1 MAFQVS
7 PGVLVSEIDATNVVP
22 AVSTNIGGFA
32 GELNWG
38 PVEKVVQVSSENELA
53 EEFGNPDNNNFD
65 HFLVAAS
72 YLKYGNALKVV
83 RGKVAGMLN
92 SCNGAGILVENED
105 LLSGK
110 TFLATQNFVAKYAG
124 ALGDSLKVEIAH
136 SDISG
141 GNFTS
146 WSHSGLFSEAPG
158 TSEYAT
164 PIDADSGDE
173 IHIVVKDEGGLITG
187 TKGTVLEVY
196 EFLSQA
202 SDAKDSAGNS
212 LFFKDVINQKSEYIY
227 VGAAADA
234 DGLTEAGQTVAQA
247 GATAGG
253 FVNTGTAVL
262 SLSLANGSNGS
273 SAMSQAEL
281 RTAYGLLADADT
293 VDVSLLF
300 CPGADVVTA
309 NKVIE
314 IAGNR
319 KDCMA
324 FVSPEISD
332 TEGLSS
338 SDQLTQV
345 LAFAGGLDSSSY
357 GSCDSSALY
366 VYDKYNDVYRYIAAS
381 GHVAGLCAKSERL
394 SDAWF
399 SPAGFN
405 RGNLLGITKLAF
417 NPTSGQRDSLYK
429 ARVNPIM
436 SAPGQGTVLFGDK
449 TLLKRPSAF
458 DRINVRRLFIV
469 LEKAVS
475 TAAKFQLFEIN
486 DEFTRAQFRNLV
498 EPFLRDVKG
507 RRGLTD
513 FSVICDDT
521 NNTSAVIDGNRF
533 VADIFVKPA
542 RSINFIQLNFIATR
556 SGVEFSEISS

>member
-7 PGVLVSEIDATNVVP
+7 PGVSVSEVDATNVVP
-22 AVSTNIGGFA
+22 AVATNIGGFA
-32 GELNWG
+32 GDFKWG
-38 PVEKVVQVSSENELA
+38 PVNKVIQVSTENELA
-53 EEFGNPDNNNFD
+53 EKFGNPDNNNFG

-83 RGKVAGMLN
+83 RGEIAGELN
-92 SCNGAGILVENED
+92 SCNGTGIEVQNED
-105 LLSGK
+105 LLSGIN
-110 TFLATQNFVAKYAG
+110 FSATQNWVARYPG
-124 ALGDSLKVEIAH
+124 ALGDS
-136 SDISG
+136 ISIEYVHQG
-141 GNFTS
+141 VTSGNFTA
-146 WSHSGLFSEAPG
+146 WAHSGLFSEAPG
-158 TSEYAT
+158 TSEYAA
-164 PIDADSGDE
+164 PIVANSDDE
-173 IHIVVKDEGGLITG
+173 LHIVVKDAGGLITG

-212 LFFKDVINQKSEYIY
+212 LYFKDVINAKSEYIY
-227 VGAAADA
+227 VGNPADA
-234 DGLTEAGQTVAQA
+234 DQIADAGKTVSAA
-247 GATAGG
+247 NVFA
-253 FVNTGTAVL
+253 NTGDDVISIALSGGLDGTTAMDE
-262 SLSLANGSNGS
+262 S
-273 SAMSQAEL
+273 EL
-281 RTAYGLLADADT
+281 QTAYNNLADAET
-293 VDVSLLF
+293 VDISLLF
-300 CPGADVVTA
+300 CPAAAVATA
-309 NKVIE
+309 NHVIG
-314 IAGNR
+314 IAAAR

-332 TEGLSS
+332 TEGLSAS
-338 SDQLTQV
+338 AQLTAV
-345 LAFAGGLDSSSY
+345 LGFADGLDNSSY
-357 GSCDSSALY
+357 GSCDSSSLY

-381 GHVAGLCAKSERL
+381 GHMAGLCAKSERL
-394 SDAWF
+394 ADAWF

-417 NPTSGQRDSLYK
+417 NPTQAQRDSLYK
-429 ARVNPIM
+429 ARVNPII

-475 TAAKFQLFEIN
+475 TAAKFQLFEFN
-486 DEFTRAQFRNLV
+486 DEFTRAQFKNLV

-521 NNTSAVIDGNRF
+521 NNTSAVIDGNKF

>member
-7 PGVLVSEIDATNVVP
+7 PGVLVSEVDATNVVP
-22 AVSTNIGGFA
+22 AVSSSIGGFA
-32 GELNWG
+32 GNFNWG
-38 PVEKVVQVSSENELA
+38 PVEKVVQVSTENELA
-53 EEFGNPDNNNFD
+53 EHFGNPDDSNFD

-83 RGKVAGMLN
+83 RGKIAGMLN
-92 SCNGAGILVENED
+92 ASNGAGILVENED
-105 LLSGK
+105 LLSGVS
-110 TFLATQNFVAKYAG
+110 FAATQNWVARYAG
-124 ALGDSLKVEIAH
+124 DLGNSIKIEYVHAGV
-136 SDISG
+136 STS
-141 GNFTS
+141 NFNA
-146 WSHSGLFSEAPG
+146 WAHSGLFSEKPA
-158 TSEYAT
+158 TSDYAKA
-164 PIDADSGDE
+164 IDADSGDE
-173 IHIVVKDEGGLITG
+173 LHIVVKDEDGLITG

-212 LFFKDVINQKSEYIY
+212 LFYKDVINAQSEWIY
-227 VGAAADA
+227 VGDPAIANEIA
-234 DGLTEAGQTVAQA
+234 EAGTTVASQA
-247 GATAGG
+247 GSSGFALGG
-253 FVNTGTAVL
+253 DAVL
-262 SLSLANGSNGS
+262 SDSLVNGLDGTN
-273 SAMSQAEL
+273 AMSASEL
-281 RTAYGLLADADT
+281 QVALGFLGDADT
-293 VDVSLLF
+293 VDISLLI
-300 CPGADVVTA
+300 CPGAPFAVA
-309 NKVIE
+309 NKAIE

-319 KDCMA
+319 KDCIA
-324 FVSPEISD
+324 FVSPEVSD
-332 TEGLSS
+332 TEGKSS
-338 SDQLTQV
+338 SAALTAV
-345 LAFAGGLDSSSY
+345 TDFASNLDSSSY
-357 GSCDSSALY
+357 GSCDSSSLY

-381 GHVAGLCAKSERL
+381 GHIAGLCAKSERL
-394 SDAWF
+394 ADAWF

-417 NPTSGQRDSLYK
+417 NPTAAQRDTLYK
-429 ARVNPIM
+429 ARVNPII

-475 TAAKFQLFEIN
+475 TAAKFQLFEFN
-486 DEFTRAQFRNLV
+486 DEFTRAQFKNLV

-513 FSVICDDT
+513 FSVICDET
-521 NNTSAVIDGNRF
+521 NNTSAVIDGNKF

>member
-7 PGVLVSEIDATNVVP
+7 PGVLVSEVDATNVVP
-22 AVSTNIGGFA
+22 AVATNIGGFA
-32 GELNWG
+32 GDFNWG
-38 PVEKVVQVSSENELA
+38 PVDKVVQVGSENELA
-53 EEFGNPDNNNFD
+53 EVFGKPDNSNFN

-83 RGKVAGMLN
+83 RGKVEGMLN
-92 SCNGAGILVENED
+92 ASDAAGVLVENED
-105 LLSGK
+105 LLSG
-110 TFLATQNFVAKYAG
+110 TSIASTIHWVSRYAG
-124 ALGDSLKVEIAH
+124 ALGNSLKVEFVHA
-136 SDISG
+136 DITA
-141 GNFTS
+141 GNFS
-146 WSHSGLFSEAPG
+146 AWSHSGLFSEAPG
-158 TSEYAT
+158 TSDYAA
-164 PIDADSGDE
+164 PIVASSKDE
-173 IHIVVKDEGGLITG
+173 IHVVVKDEDGLITG
-187 TKGTVLEVY
+187 TKGTVLETF

-212 LFFKDVINQKSEYIY
+212 LFFKDVINAKSEYIY
-227 VGAAADA
+227 VGSVVNANDLADA
-234 DGLTEAGQTVAQA
+234 GKTVLAA
-247 GATAGG
+247 NVFGN
-253 FVNTGTAVL
+253 VGTDVVEVPL
-262 SLSLANGSNGS
+262 SNGTDGTDP
-273 SAMSQAEL
+273 MTEAEL
-281 RTAYGLLADADT
+281 RTAFDFLADADT

-300 CPGADVVTA
+300 CPAAAVATA
-309 NKVIE
+309 NHVIG
-314 IAGNR
+314 IAGTR

-324 FVSPEISD
+324 FVSPEIND
-332 TEGLSS
+332 TEGLSAS
-338 SDQLTQV
+338 TALTAV
-345 LAFAGGLDSSSY
+345 TDFAAGLNSSSY

-381 GHVAGLCAKSERL
+381 GHMAGLCAKSERL
-394 SDAWF
+394 ADAWF

-417 NPTSGQRDSLYK
+417 NPTQAQRDSLYK
-429 ARVNPIM
+429 ARVNPII

-475 TAAKFQLFEIN
+475 TAAKFQLFEFN
-486 DEFTRAQFRNLV
+486 DEFTRAQFKNLV

>member
-92 SCNGAGILVENED
+92 SCNGAGVLVENED
-105 LLSGK
+105 LLSGE
-110 TFLATQNFVAKYAG
+110 TFLATQNFVARYPG
-124 ALGDSLKVEIAH
+124 ELGDSLKIEIAH
-136 SDISG
+136 SDISSG
-141 GNFTS
+141 LFAS

-417 NPTSGQRDSLYK
+417 NPTSGQRDSLYS
-429 ARVNPIM
+429 ARVNPII

-486 DEFTRAQFRNLV
+486 DEFTRAQFKNLV

-521 NNTSAVIDGNRF
+521 NNTSAVIDGNKF

>member
-7 PGVLVSEIDATNVVP
+7 PGVLVSEVDATNVVP

-32 GELNWG
+32 GEFNWG
-38 PVEKVVQVSSENELA
+38 PVDKVVQVSTENELA
-53 EEFGNPDNNNFD
+53 EVFGKPDDNNFD

-83 RGKVAGMLN
+83 RGTVDGMLN
-92 SCNGAGILVENED
+92 STNGAGKLVKNED
-105 LLSGK
+105 LFSGQS
-110 TFLATQNFVAKYAG
+110 FADTQNFVARYPG
-124 ALGDSLKVEIAH
+124 ALGDSLKIEIAH
-136 SDISG
+136 SDISSG
-141 GNFTS
+141 SFTA

-158 TSEYAT
+158 TSDYAS
-164 PIDADSGDE
+164 PIDSDSGDE
-173 IHIVVKDEGGLITG
+173 IHIVVKDEDGLITG

-227 VGAAADA
+227 VGTAADA

-247 GATAGG
+247 GASTGG
-253 FVNTGTAVL
+253 FVNTGTDVL
-262 SLSLANGSNGS
+262 GFSLTNGSNGD
-273 SAMSQAEL
+273 SAMDDDEL
-281 RTAYGLLADADT
+281 QTAFNFLADADT
-293 VDVSLLF
+293 VDLSLLF
-300 CPGADVVTA
+300 CPSADVLTA
-309 NKVIE
+309 NHVIG
-314 IAGNR
+314 IAGTR
-319 KDCMA
+319 KDCLA
-324 FVSPEISD
+324 FVSPEIND
-332 TEGLSS
+332 TEGLSATAA
-338 SDQLTQV
+338 LTAV
-345 LAFAGGLDSSSY
+345 TGFAAGLDSSSY

-381 GHVAGLCAKSERL
+381 GHMAGLCAKSERL
-394 SDAWF
+394 ADAWF

-417 NPTSGQRDSLYK
+417 NPTQAQRDSLYK
-429 ARVNPIM
+429 ARVNPII
-436 SAPGQGTVLFGDK
+436 SVPGQGTVLFGDK

-475 TAAKFQLFEIN
+475 TAAKFQLFEFN
-486 DEFTRAQFRNLV
+486 DEFTRAQFKNLV

-513 FSVICDDT
+513 FSVICDET
-521 NNTSAVIDGNRF
+521 NNTSAVIDGNQF

>member
-7 PGVLVSEIDATNVVP
+7 PGVLVSEVDATNVVP
-22 AVSTNIGGFA
+22 AVATNIGGFA
-32 GELNWG
+32 GHFNWG
-38 PVEKVVQVSSENELA
+38 PVNKVIQVSSENELA
-53 EEFGNPDNNNFD
+53 ENFGNPDNSNFG

-72 YLKYGNALKVV
+72 YLKYGNALKVA
-83 RGKVAGMLN
+83 RGSVTGMKN
-92 SCNGAGILVENED
+92 SSNGAGILIENED
-105 LLSGK
+105 VFTG
-110 TFLATQNFVAKYAG
+110 ATLTGHNWISRYAG
-124 ALGDSLKVEIAH
+124 ALGDSISIEFVTAKV
-136 SDISG
+136 SSSNFSG
-141 GNFTS
+141 
-146 WSHSGLFSEAPG
+146 WSHSGLFTSAPG

-164 PIDADSGDE
+164 PIDADSNDE
-173 IHIVVKDEGGLITG
+173 LHLVVKDEDGLITG

-212 LFFKDVINQKSEYIY
+212 LFFKDVINQRSEYIY
-227 VGAAADA
+227 VGEIDNSVGTALQSAGDTVQTQSAVTGGFE
-234 DGLTEAGQTVAQA
+234 GLTTVQTV
-247 GATAGG
+247 
-253 FVNTGTAVL
+253 
-262 SLSLANGSNGS
+262 SLGNGSNGTN
-273 SAMSQAEL
+273 AMTDSEL
-281 RTAYGLLADADT
+281 QTAYNNLSDADT
-293 VDVSLLF
+293 VDISLLI
-300 CPGADVVTA
+300 CPSAGHATA
-309 NKVIE
+309 NHVIG
-314 IAGNR
+314 IAAAR
-319 KDCMA
+319 KDCIA
-324 FVSPEISD
+324 FVSPEVSD
-332 TEGLSS
+332 TEGLSAS
-338 SDQLTQV
+338 AQLTAV
-345 LAFAGGLDSSSY
+345 LDFASNLNSSSY
-357 GSCDSSALY
+357 GSCDSSSLY

-381 GHVAGLCAKSERL
+381 GHIAGLCAKSERL
-394 SDAWF
+394 ADAWF

-417 NPTSGQRDSLYK
+417 NPTQAQRDSLYK
-429 ARVNPIM
+429 ARVNPII

-475 TAAKFQLFEIN
+475 TAAKFQLFEFN
-486 DEFTRAQFRNLV
+486 DEFTRAQFKNLV

-521 NNTSAVIDGNRF
+521 NNTSAVIDGNKF

-556 SGVEFSEISS
+556 TGVEFSEISS

>member
-92 SCNGAGILVENED
+92 SCNGAGVLVENED
-105 LLSGK
+105 LLSGE
-110 TFLATQNFVAKYAG
+110 TFLATQNFVARYPG
-124 ALGDSLKVEIAH
+124 ELGDSLKIEIAH

-234 DGLTEAGQTVAQA
+234 DGLTEAGQTVAAA
-247 GATAGG
+247 GATSGG

-262 SLSLANGSNGS
+262 GFTLANGSNGT
-273 SAMSQAEL
+273 SAMDQAEL

-293 VDVSLLF
+293 VDISLLF

-314 IAGNR
+314 IASNR

-324 FVSPEISD
+324 FVSPEVSD

-338 SDQLTQV
+338 SAQLTAV
-345 LAFAGGLDSSSY
+345 LAFANGLDSSSY
-357 GSCDSSALY
+357 GSCDSSAIY

-486 DEFTRAQFRNLV
+486 DEFTRAQFKNLV

-521 NNTSAVIDGNRF
+521 NNTSAVIDGNKF

>member
-394 SDAWF
+394 ADAWF

>member
-7 PGVLVSEIDATNVVP
+7 PGVLVSEVDATNVVP
-22 AVSTNIGGFA
+22 AVATNIGGFA
-32 GELNWG
+32 GDFNWG
-38 PVEKVVQVSSENELA
+38 PVEKVVQVGSENELA
-53 EEFGNPDNNNFD
+53 EVFGKPDNSNFN

-83 RGKVAGMLN
+83 RGKVAGMAN
-92 SCNGAGILVENED
+92 ASDGAGVLIENED
-105 LLSGK
+105 LLSG
-110 TFLATQNFVAKYAG
+110 TTIASSIHWVSRYAG
-124 ALGDSLKVEIAH
+124 ALGNSLKVEFVHA
-136 SDISG
+136 DVTA
-141 GNFTS
+141 GNFS
-146 WSHSGLFSEAPG
+146 AWSHSGLFSEAPG
-158 TSEYAT
+158 TSDYAA
-164 PIDADSGDE
+164 PIVAGSKDE
-173 IHIVVKDEGGLITG
+173 IHVVVKDEDGLITG
-187 TKGTVLEVY
+187 TKGTVLETF

-212 LFFKDVINQKSEYIY
+212 LFFKDVINAKSEYIY
-227 VGAAADA
+227 VGNVVNASDLADA
-234 DGLTEAGQTVAQA
+234 GKTVLVANIF
-247 GATAGG
+247 GNVGDD
-253 FVNTGTAVL
+253 VV
-262 SLSLANGSNGS
+262 SVSLANGTDGT
-273 SAMSQAEL
+273 SAMDDDEL
-281 RTAYGLLADADT
+281 QTAFNFLADADT
-293 VDVSLLF
+293 VDLSLLF
-300 CPGADVVTA
+300 CPAAAVGTA
-309 NKVIE
+309 NHVIG
-314 IAGNR
+314 IAGTR

-324 FVSPEISD
+324 FVSPEIND
-332 TEGLSS
+332 TEGQSA
-338 SDQLTQV
+338 SDALTAV
-345 LAFAGGLDSSSY
+345 TGFAADLDSSSY

-381 GHVAGLCAKSERL
+381 GHMAGLCAKSERL
-394 SDAWF
+394 ADAWF

-417 NPTSGQRDSLYK
+417 NPTQGQRDSLYK
-429 ARVNPIM
+429 ARVNPII

-475 TAAKFQLFEIN
+475 TAAKFQLFEFN
-486 DEFTRAQFRNLV
+486 DEFTRAQFKNLV

-513 FSVICDDT
+513 FSVICDET

>member
-7 PGVLVSEIDATNVVP
+7 PGVLVSEVDATNVVP
-22 AVSTNIGGFA
+22 AVSSNIGGFA

-38 PVEKVVQVSSENELA
+38 PVEKVVQVGSENELA
-53 EEFGNPDNNNFD
+53 EVFGNPDDNNFD

-83 RGKVAGMLN
+83 RGKIAGMLN
-92 SCNGAGILVENED
+92 SCNGAGKLVENED
-105 LLSGK
+105 LLSGQ
-110 TFLATQNFVAKYAG
+110 TFTATQNFVARYPG
-124 ALGDSLKVEIAH
+124 ALGDSLKIEIAH

-141 GNFTS
+141 GNFTA

-173 IHIVVKDEGGLITG
+173 IHIVVKDEDGLITG

-227 VGAAADA
+227 VGTAADA

-247 GATAGG
+247 GASAGG
-253 FVNTGTAVL
+253 FVNTGTDVL
-262 SLSLANGSNGS
+262 SFSLSNGSNGS
-273 SAMSQAEL
+273 SVMSEAEI
-281 RTAYGLLADADT
+281 RAAYDHLADADT
-293 VDVSLLF
+293 VDLSLLF
-300 CPGADVVTA
+300 CPGAAFATA
-309 NKVIE
+309 NHVIG
-314 IAGNR
+314 IAAAR

-324 FVSPEISD
+324 FVSPEVSD
-332 TEGLSS
+332 TEGLSA
-338 SDQLTQV
+338 SDALTAV
-345 LAFAGGLDSSSY
+345 LDFAGNLNSSSY
-357 GSCDSSALY
+357 GSCDSSSIY

-381 GHVAGLCAKSERL
+381 GHMAGLCAKSERL

-417 NPTSGQRDSLYK
+417 NPSQSQRDSLYK
-429 ARVNPIM
+429 ARVNPII

-475 TAAKFQLFEIN
+475 TAAKFQLFEFN
-486 DEFTRAQFRNLV
+486 DEFTRAQFKNLV

-513 FSVICDDT
+513 FSVICDET
-521 NNTSAVIDGNRF
+521 NNTSAVIDGNKF

>member
-32 GELNWG
+32 GEFNWG
-38 PVEKVVQVSSENELA
+38 PVGKVVQVSTENELA
-53 EEFGNPDNNNFD
+53 EEFGNPDDNNFD

-105 LLSGK
+105 LLSGVS
-110 TFLATQNFVAKYAG
+110 FSATQNFVSRYAG
-124 ALGDSLKVEIAH
+124 VLGDSLRIEIAH

-141 GNFTS
+141 GNFS
-146 WSHSGLFSEAPG
+146 AWSHSGLFSEAPG
-158 TSEYAT
+158 TSDYAK

-173 IHIVVKDEGGLITG
+173 IHIVVKDEDGLITG
-187 TKGTVLEVY
+187 TKGTVLETY

-253 FVNTGTAVL
+253 FVNTGTDVL
-262 SLSLANGSNGS
+262 SFSLANGSNGTLTMT
-273 SAMSQAEL
+273 ANEL
-281 RTAYGLLADADT
+281 MDAYNNLADGDT
-293 VDVSLLF
+293 VDLSLLF
-300 CPGADVVTA
+300 CPAAPFAVA

-324 FVSPEISD
+324 FVSPEIND

-338 SDQLTQV
+338 SDQLTRV
-345 LAFAGGLDSSSY
+345 LDFASNLDSSSY
-357 GSCDSSALY
+357 GSCDSSSLY

-381 GHVAGLCAKSERL
+381 GHIAGLCAKSERL

-417 NPTSGQRDSLYK
+417 NPTAGQRDSLYK
-429 ARVNPIM
+429 ARVNPII

-486 DEFTRAQFRNLV
+486 DEFTRAQFKNLV